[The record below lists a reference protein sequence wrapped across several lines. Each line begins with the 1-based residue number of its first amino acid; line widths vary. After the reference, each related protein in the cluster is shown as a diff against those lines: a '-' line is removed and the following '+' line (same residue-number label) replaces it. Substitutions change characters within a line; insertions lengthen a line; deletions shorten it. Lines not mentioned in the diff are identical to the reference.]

1 VYHGDLFEVLPEFER
16 DSIDVCVT
24 DPPYGLG
31 FMGKEWDQL
40 TSKQK
45 VSAMKQQQH
54 WHQAWAEEVWRVLKP
69 GAHLLAFGG
78 TRTFHRLTCALED
91 ADFEIRDCLMWLYGT
106 GFPKSLNVQQAINK
120 AQEGFP
126 QGGPD
131 PTSPNHGKFKGG
143 CTDDSPTGQGFGAGA
158 GSFMDEQGNGRGN
171 DEGPWQGWGTAL
183 KPAWE
188 PIILA
193 RKPLSGTVAENVL
206 TYGTG
211 ALNID
216 ACRIETQDNLNGGAY
231 SGGKRT
237 PVSGEERSAVAA
249 GMYGEDGRLTPEQY
263 TQPQG
268 RWPANVILD
277 EEAALQLNAQA
288 GERVS
293 PWIGNAN
300 GHTRGAK
307 GGLMFGGT
315 EQRTEHKTGYLDS
328 GGASRFFY
336 CAKPGRSERDIGCE
350 DLPIRT
356 GGEATDRVD
365 GTDGLNSPRAGS
377 GRTGGARN
385 THPTV
390 KPLSLMRWLIRLVTP
405 PGGVVLDPFLGS
417 GTTAM
422 ACIPEHCGYIG
433 IEKEKES
440 FIIAEHR
447 IAGMMQRQAQKK
459 LIVRRTEEDVPLPF

>member
-1 VYHGDLFEVLPEFER
+1 
-16 DSIDVCVT
+16 
-24 DPPYGLG
+24 
-31 FMGKEWDQL
+31 
-40 TSKQK
+40 
-45 VSAMKQQQH
+45 
-54 WHQAWAEEVWRVLKP
+54 
-69 GAHLLAFGG
+69 
-78 TRTFHRLTCALED
+78 
-91 ADFEIRDCLMWLYGT
+91 
-106 GFPKSLNVQQAINK
+106 
-120 AQEGFP
+120 
-126 QGGPD
+126 
-131 PTSPNHGKFKGG
+131 
-143 CTDDSPTGQGFGAGA
+143 
-158 GSFMDEQGNGRGN
+158 
-171 DEGPWQGWGTAL
+171 
-183 KPAWE
+183 
-188 PIILA
+188 
-193 RKPLSGTVAENVL
+193 
-206 TYGTG
+206 
-211 ALNID
+211 
-216 ACRIETQDNLNGGAY
+216 
-231 SGGKRT
+231 
-237 PVSGEERSAVAA
+237 
-249 GMYGEDGRLTPEQY
+249 
-263 TQPQG
+263 
-268 RWPANVILD
+268 
-277 EEAALQLNAQA
+277 
-288 GERVS
+288 
-293 PWIGNAN
+293 
-300 GHTRGAK
+300 
-307 GGLMFGGT
+307 MFGGT

-447 IAGMMQRQAQKK
+447 IAGMMQRQALKK